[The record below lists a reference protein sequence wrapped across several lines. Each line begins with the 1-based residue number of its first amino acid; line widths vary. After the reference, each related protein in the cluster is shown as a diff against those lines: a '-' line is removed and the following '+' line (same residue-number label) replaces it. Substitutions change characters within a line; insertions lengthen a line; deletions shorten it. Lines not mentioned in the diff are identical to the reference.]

1 MMASEN
7 RGFSLSIDNHSVAWL
22 QIDLPNEAVNT
33 LRAESVTRINEIL
46 TELQNQQQR
55 IKGLIIYSAKP
66 DNFIAGADINMIDRC
81 QSVDEARQL
90 AHTGQ
95 DVFNQLQILTFPVV
109 AAIHGSCL
117 GGGLELALACDYRVV
132 SDDDKT
138 RLGFPE
144 VMLGLLPGA
153 GGTQRLP
160 RLVGLIPALDL
171 ILTGRLLR
179 AEKAKKLGLVD
190 DVVPQDILLEV
201 AQRWLEKKRPMKP
214 LSSMFER
221 MLTRSNFLRRLVFDK
236 AAAKAFEKS
245 RGNYPAINA
254 IFQVMRVG
262 MQQGIKK
269 GLHEEAK
276 QFADLVMTKQ
286 SRALRH
292 LYFANNILKK
302 HYSSDGL
309 VPINKVQVVGGGLMG
324 SGIAYVTTTKAQVM
338 TRIQDVSEQGVLS
351 ALQYSYTRLQDK
363 RAQRH
368 LTSRQV
374 KQCLSR
380 LSGDLSNATLPQAD
394 LVVEAVF
401 EDLALK
407 QHIVSQFDQ
416 FAPKQAIFAT
426 NTSSLPI
433 SQIAEHSSRSEHVIG
448 LHYFSPVEKMPLVEV
463 IPHKHTSAETI
474 AKTVSFARRQG
485 KTPIVVKDSAGF
497 FVNRILAP
505 YLNEATQLMLDNQPI
520 EEIDA
525 ALTNFGFPVGPLCL
539 LDEVGLDIGEKVSPI
554 LVQELGERFQ
564 GPDIFSVMLNDGRV
578 GKKVRKGFYHYPVD
592 KPKEVDRQVY
602 RLFGLS
608 PESYLTP
615 KTVAMRCLLPMLNE
629 AVRCLDE
636 GVIAAPEDGDIG
648 AVYGVGFPPFL
659 GGPFHYMDGLGLA
672 CISELMTRYADT
684 YGPRFLPCDGIIQRA
699 EQAKTFYD

>member
-1 MMASEN
+1 MASEN

-95 DVFNQLQILTFPVV
+95 DVFNQLQSLTFPVV

-179 AEKAKKLGLVD
+179 AGKAKKLGLVD

-201 AQRWLEKKRPMKP
+201 AQRWLEKKRPKKP

-221 MLTRSNFLRRLVFDK
+221 MLTHSNFLRRLVFDK

-245 RGNYPAINA
+245 RGNYPAIDA

-262 MQQGIKK
+262 MQQGMKK

-302 HYSSDGL
+302 HYPSDGL
-309 VPINKVQVVGGGLMG
+309 VPIEKVQVVGGGLMG
-324 SGIAYVTTTKAQVM
+324 SGIAYVTATKAQVM

-363 RAQRH
+363 RTKRH

-374 KQCLSR
+374 KQSLSR

-416 FAPKQAIFAT
+416 FAPQQAIFAT

-433 SQIAEHSSRSEHVIG
+433 SQIAENSSRSENVIG

-463 IPHKHTSAETI
+463 IPHKHTSSETV

-505 YLNEATQLMLDNQPI
+505 YLNEAAQLMLDNQPI

-539 LDEVGLDIGEKVSPI
+539 LDEVGLDIGAKVSPI
-554 LVQELGERFQ
+554 LVQELGDRFK

-659 GGPFHYMDGLGLA
+659 GGPFHYMDGLGLV

-684 YGPRFLPCDGIIQRA
+684 YGPRFFPCEGIIQRA
-699 EQAKTFYD
+699 EQAKAFYD